1 MPNGDVNKRKR
12 VFLFF
17 RLAVVAAAIIFGIVW
32 VTVDVGWG
40 NLARTFLGINIG
52 VFASI
57 VGIFVLSQVIVGL
70 RWWLLLRSQSI
81 FIPFFSAVKLHFLGL
96 FYNNCM
102 PGAVGGDL
110 IRAWYVTKYTD
121 KRFEAA
127 LSVFVD
133 RAIGLLST
141 IIIAA
146 FSYSFFLR
154 GQVVIFTSEKK
165 GSFLQSAGH
174 YRWVFIVLILVVVG
188 IVCGLLLVRQG
199 RVMMKRVCAFVYEH
213 SAQLVRK
220 FGRAVVIYCRSPF
233 TIFAVF
239 ALTLMLQSMV
249 VASFWFLGRDIGITA
264 SAKYYFVFFPLTWVF
279 GAVPV
284 SIGGAGVVEGGL
296 VSLFMLVAGVQKPH
310 ALAIALSQRA
320 VWMLASLPGAVIHLT
335 GAHLPGGPKTQ

>member
-154 GQVVIFTSEKK
+154 G
-165 GSFLQSAGH
+165 
-174 YRWVFIVLILVVVG
+174 
-188 IVCGLLLVRQG
+188 
-199 RVMMKRVCAFVYEH
+199 
-213 SAQLVRK
+213 
-220 FGRAVVIYCRSPF
+220 
-233 TIFAVF
+233 
-239 ALTLMLQSMV
+239 
-249 VASFWFLGRDIGITA
+249 
-264 SAKYYFVFFPLTWVF
+264 
-279 GAVPV
+279 
-284 SIGGAGVVEGGL
+284 
-296 VSLFMLVAGVQKPH
+296 
-310 ALAIALSQRA
+310 
-320 VWMLASLPGAVIHLT
+320 
-335 GAHLPGGPKTQ
+335 